1 MLYGQLY
8 QGLRGLGITPLQ
20 PEITLYHN
28 EDYVE
33 TDLDVEVSVPVHP
46 KYQKQELPDD
56 IITLRKLPAHELAA
70 TVIYEGRYEE
80 MMPAIL
86 SLLRWIGVSDHVPAG
101 PLRELHLSGPAHVG
115 GEVVDSA
122 VIEFQVPIQMV
133 NV

>member
-1 MLYGQLY
+1 
-8 QGLRGLGITPLQ
+8 LGITPLQ

-28 EDYVE
+28 EEYVE

-46 KYQKQELPDD
+46 KHLKQELPDD
-56 IITLRKLPAHELAA
+56 PISFRKLPAHELAA

-86 SLLRWIGVSDHVPAG
+86 SLLRWIGVSDHVPVG

-115 GEVVDSA
+115 GEVVDFA
-122 VIEFQVPIQMV
+122 VIEFQVPIQTA